1 VWNTVSEAAQEDEL
15 VRRAQRGEA
24 QAFEALVIT
33 HQRLAYNLALRAL
46 GDEHEAA
53 DAAQEAFVRA
63 WLALPN
69 FRGQARFSTWLYRI
83 VTNLCCNRRPRLRR
97 DLLALSDEAS
107 VDAPDESALG
117 ADPAAH
123 LEADERRAFLHR
135 QIDALPETYRLLI
148 TLRYQSELPY
158 QEIAS
163 ILSLPLG
170 TVKTGLFR
178 ARARLRE
185 ALQAFEMGEVR

>member
-1 VWNTVSEAAQEDEL
+1 
-15 VRRAQRGEA
+15 
-24 QAFEALVIT
+24 
-33 HQRLAYNLALRAL
+33 
-46 GDEHEAA
+46 
-53 DAAQEAFVRA
+53 
-63 WLALPN
+63 
-69 FRGQARFSTWLYRI
+69 